1 MSQHQTEELGESLAI
16 GILTALME
24 FSDMLYES
32 GDYPKA
38 RILMPL
44 LDDAQGQL
52 ECVFNQ
58 INKIDADIRV
68 QRPYRA

>member
-24 FSDMLYES
+24 FSDMLDES

-38 RILMPL
+38 RILMAL